1 MQSDYEKARL
11 RLERKKAFYL
21 QLVSYLFILI
31 VGGIVFA
38 NPVSSLLM
46 VIKFWFYWIMI
57 ACGVSMMLRYFR
69 IFGLPEIVEDF
80 LAIFSNWEEKS
91 IQREVEKLQAERERA
106 KKKPEAEEQLSLK
119 ELQHAK
125 PNTIEDSDLV

>member
-106 KKKPEAEEQLSLK
+106 KKKPKAEEQLSLK

>member
-31 VGGIVFA
+31 VGSIVFA